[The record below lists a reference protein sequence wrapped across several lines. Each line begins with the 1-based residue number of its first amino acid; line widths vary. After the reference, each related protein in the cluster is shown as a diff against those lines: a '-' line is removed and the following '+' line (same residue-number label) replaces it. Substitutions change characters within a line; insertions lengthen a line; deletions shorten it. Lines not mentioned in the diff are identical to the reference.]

1 MIMKSLKCLPIIVAI
16 VGGLSLSAK
25 AELEYTGS
33 AGLEQRYYL
42 QDALYPQQTRDD
54 LSVYFAPEMYTS
66 FNDGSDSILFR
77 GFYRLDQRDQERTH
91 GDIRELVWSHVGD
104 DWEVKTG
111 IGKVFWGQTESL
123 HLVDIINQTD
133 AIESI
138 DGEDKLGQPML
149 ALSLYKDWGN
159 FTAFALPYFRERT
172 FSGVDGRLRS
182 ILPIDTDNPLFESED
197 EEKNVDWALRW
208 QHTLGDWEVGLS
220 YFEGTSREPEFVLG
234 LNAQNEAVIRPYYG
248 QIEQVG
254 LDVLTIVDAWL
265 LKFEAIQRQSTTQD
279 YWAMVGGFEY
289 TSVGVLGSV
298 YDIGWLMEYQYDDR
312 KELAS
317 SAAQNDLMFGARWA
331 LNDVDGT
338 SVLVGMVQDLD
349 YSGVRSAF
357 VEASSRINDHWKWRL
372 DAYLFS
378 SDEPT
383 EPSYTFRRDDYVQ
396 FSLEYYF

>member
-1 MIMKSLKCLPIIVAI
+1 MNMKSLKCLPFIFVIA
-16 VGGLSLSAK
+16 GGLSLSAK
-25 AELEYTGS
+25 AEIEYTGS
-33 AGLEQRYYL
+33 AALEQRYYL
-42 QDALYPQQTRDD
+42 QDALYPQQSRDD
-54 LSVYFAPEMYTS
+54 LSAYFSPEMYTS
-66 FNDGSDSILFR
+66 FNDGRDSLLFR

-172 FSGVDGRLRS
+172 FAGVDGRLRGS
-182 ILPIDTDNPLFESED
+182 VPIDTDNALYESED
-197 EEKNVDWALRW
+197 KEKNVDWALRW

-248 QIEQVG
+248 HIEQFG

-312 KELAS
+312 KELAN

-331 LNDVDGT
+331 LNDIDGT
-338 SVLVGMVQDLD
+338 SVLVGVVQDLD
-349 YSGVRSAF
+349 YSGVRSGF
-357 VEASSRINDHWKWRL
+357 IEASSRINDHWKWRL

-383 EPSYTFRRDDYVQ
+383 EPSYTFRRDDYMQ